1 MYAAV
6 AHSQRSAIETETT
19 DTTDTTDDS
28 CVNVVTCVMDP
39 NDTIT
44 AVSNEEFLLTVFGS
58 ELVQACPIVL
68 SFEGNPASA
77 PSRAWFDKSWIN
89 DSDMTN
95 SLPADAKNYFRLA
108 IFRPDE
114 AGQYRRQKAR
124 FHALYAV
131 MFDDAGT

>member
-68 SFEGNPASA
+68 SAEQS
-77 PSRAWFDKSWIN
+77 
-89 DSDMTN
+89 MV
-95 SLPADAKNYFRLA
+95 
-108 IFRPDE
+108 
-114 AGQYRRQKAR
+114 RQ
-124 FHALYAV
+124 V
-131 MFDDAGT
+131 VDQ

>member
-19 DTTDTTDDS
+19 DTTDDS

-39 NDTIT
+39 NDTTT

-58 ELVQACPIVL
+58 ELVDACPIVL

-77 PSRAWFDKSWIN
+77 PSRALFGKSWIN

-95 SLPADAKNYFRLA
+95 TLSANANNNFSLA
-108 IFRPDE
+108 IFCPDT
-114 AGQYRRQKAR
+114 AGQYQRQKAR

-131 MFDDAGT
+131 MLDDAGT